1 MPVKGW
7 QMSFSQIQFARILT
21 APIAARTSLF
31 RRFGVLLLSLVATAA
46 VPATG
51 QVVTA
56 SLQGTVQDTTGASVP
71 GARVEV
77 TNTSTGVSMAG
88 VADGNGRFVF
98 ASLPPGG
105 PYSVSVEAAGFKTED
120 RTGISLSLNQVVDIS
135 IPLQV
140 GEATQKVEIHADA
153 TQLETDTASV
163 GQVIGNR
170 SVDNL
175 PLNQRNVY
183 SLMFLV
189 PGVTG
194 SVTYQYNSLNFSVD
208 GGRPGTTNVLVD
220 GIPASPPLIVPIGG
234 FAVFP
239 SVDAVQEFKV
249 LTTAYSA
256 EFGRSGSGIVN
267 VILKSGTNQ
276 FHGSG
281 YDFVRNSALDS
292 NTYFS
297 NHSGTPLPSFERNQ
311 FGGSVTGPV
320 RIPKLYNGKDKTFFL
335 FSYEGLR
342 QGTET
347 EVTTTVPTALQRTGD
362 FSQTFNSSG
371 QQVVIYDPTTT
382 VASGSGYVRQPFA
395 GDKLTTIDPVAAA
408 IINYYPLPNQPG
420 APYTGT
426 NNFFASGTSQL
437 DIDTFDAR
445 VDEVINQRNR
455 LFVSYSRRNVTS
467 PPALLFPK
475 ADQIAEGGNSE
486 PQISNSAAIDYTRT
500 VSPKFLVDVPFGF
513 SRTFINFVPIS
524 AGFNPTTELGF
535 PDYIAANADHLLFPG
550 IAPANY
556 YTLGDASQGE
566 TRRGGFNIY
575 FLGNNDTKVV
585 RNHVITF
592 GGEIRILQAN
602 DVESGS
608 STGSFSFTN
617 AITQGPNPNV
627 ATSTGGNAIAS
638 LLLGVGSGTYE
649 IGSKNAATESKYYGA
664 YIQDDWKALPRLT
677 VNLGLRYDL
686 DIPRT
691 ERHDRME
698 TFDPT
703 AASPLVQTAGIAGL
717 SGGVVFSG
725 VDGASRRQYSPRWND
740 FGPRVGFA
748 YELDPNT
755 AVRGSYGIYY
765 GPSLRSAGATIGN
778 EGFSAVTTYTGS
790 PNGLTP
796 AVYLSNPFPNG
807 INQPVG
813 SSQGLATGIGSS
825 FENPLQG
832 DNKVGYTENY
842 DLDIER
848 QLPFNLLVDVA
859 YVGSHGVHL
868 NKSGENDWNAN
879 QLTPAALSLGTQLQQ
894 SVANPF
900 RGIITTGA
908 ESGTTIPESYLKAPF
923 PQFTAVDLSY
933 LTGGY
938 EIYNSFQIKVNKR
951 LSNGLSALVSYTG
964 QKQIDDYSGIQ
975 NVGNITGGIQN
986 IYDPQAERAVSS
998 DNISRVLVVS
1008 AVYDLP
1014 FGRGRA
1020 IGGGWSKPVD
1030 AFLGGW
1036 QLNGITTQQN
1046 GFPLSPST
1054 QNTSDSGSNVL
1065 RPNVTGVTPV
1075 VKGSVKSKLND
1086 YINSAA
1092 FTQPAPF
1099 TFGDAPRTLSNVR
1112 GPGTHD
1118 VDLSLFKNFHPT
1130 KRVKVEFRV
1139 EAFNV
1144 LNQVVFG
1151 APNMTL
1157 SSGQFGVI
1165 TSQSNTPRQIQLAMK
1180 AVF

>member
-1 MPVKGW
+1 MKGW
-7 QMSFSQIQFARILT
+7 HMPFLSSTFAGIHSHSVLVR
-21 APIAARTSLF
+21 A
-31 RRFGVLLLSLVATAA
+31 RRFAWYAIFVATFSALAA
-46 VPATG
+46 TQTFG
-51 QVVTA
+51 QFVTA
-56 SLQGTVQDTTGASVP
+56 SLRGTVQDKTGASVP
-71 GARVEV
+71 EAKVEA
-77 TNTSTGVSMAG
+77 TNVSTGVSVRTVTDAS
-88 VADGNGRFVF
+88 GRFVF
-98 ASLPPGG
+98 ESLPPGG
-105 PYSVSVEAAGFKTED
+105 PYKVSIEAAGFETED
-120 RTGISLSLNQVVDIS
+120 RAGINLAVNQVVDIN

-140 GEATQKVEIHADA
+140 GEAAQRVEVNADA
-153 TQLETDTASV
+153 TQLETDTAAV
-163 GQVIGNR
+163 GQVIDNR

-183 SLMFLV
+183 SLMFLM

-208 GGRPGTTNVLVD
+208 GGRPGTTDVLVD

-249 LTTAYSA
+249 QTTAYSA
-256 EFGRSGSGIVN
+256 EFGRSGSGVVN

-297 NHSGTPLPSFERNQ
+297 NQSGTPLPSFKRNQ
-311 FGGSVTGPV
+311 FGGSLTGPV
-320 RIPKLYNGKDKTFFL
+320 WIPKLYNGKDKTFFL

-347 EVTTTVPTALQRTGD
+347 EVTTTVPTALQRTGN
-362 FSQTFNSSG
+362 FSQTYDSTG

-382 VASGSGYVRQPFA
+382 VASGTGYVRQPFSEN
-395 GDKLTTIDPVAAA
+395 KITNIDPVAAA
-408 IINYYPLPNQPG
+408 VLQYYPLPNQPG
-420 APYTGT
+420 AAYTGT

-437 DIDTFDAR
+437 NIDTFDAR
-445 VDEVINQRNR
+445 VDEVFNERNR

-486 PQISNSAAIDYTRT
+486 PQVSNSAAIDYTHT
-500 VSPKFLVDVPFGF
+500 VSPTFLIDVPFGF
-513 SRTFINFVPIS
+513 ARTFINFVPIS
-524 AGFNPTTELGF
+524 AGFNPSTELGF
-535 PDYIAANADHLLFPG
+535 PGYIAADADHLLFPG

-556 YTLGDASQGE
+556 YTLGDAAQGE

-575 FLGNNDTKVV
+575 FLGNNETKVV
-585 RNHVITF
+585 RNHVIKF
-592 GGEIRILQAN
+592 GGDFRLLQAN
-602 DVESGS
+602 DVESGA
-608 STGSFSFTN
+608 STGSYTFTN

-627 ATSTGGNAIAS
+627 ATATGGNAIAS
-638 LLLGVGSGTYE
+638 MLLGVGSGTYE

-691 ERHDRME
+691 ERHNRME
-698 TFDPT
+698 TFDPP
-703 AASPLVQTAGIAGL
+703 AASPLALTSGITGL

-725 VDGASRRQYSPRWND
+725 VDGASRRQFSPRWND

-748 YELDPNT
+748 YEIDSNT
-755 AVRGSYGIYY
+755 AIRGSYGIYY
-765 GPSLRSAGATIGN
+765 GPSLRSAAATIGN

-796 AVYLSNPFPNG
+796 SVYLSNPFPDG

-825 FENPLQG
+825 FENPLTG

-842 DLDIER
+842 DLDIQR

-868 NKSGENDWNAN
+868 NKSGESDWNAN
-879 QLTPAALSLGTQLQQ
+879 QLTPAALSLGTQLEQ

-900 RGIITTGA
+900 YGIITTGA
-908 ESGTTIPESYLKAPF
+908 EAGATIPESYLQAPY

-933 LTGGY
+933 LVGGY

-951 LSNGLSALVSYTG
+951 LSHGLSALVSYTG

-998 DNISRVLVVS
+998 NNISRSLVVS
-1008 AVYDLP
+1008 AVYNLP
-1014 FGRGRA
+1014 FGRGQKL
-1020 IGGGWSKPVD
+1020 GGNWSKPVD
-1030 AFLGGW
+1030 ALLGGW

-1065 RPNVTGVTPV
+1065 RPNLTGISPV

-1086 YINSAA
+1086 YVNSAA
-1092 FTQPAPF
+1092 FSQPAPF
-1099 TFGDAPRTLSNVR
+1099 TFGNAPRTLSNVR

-1118 VDLSLFKNFHPT
+1118 VDFSLFKNFQAT
-1130 KRVKVEFRV
+1130 ERVKVEFRA
-1139 EAFNV
+1139 EAFNL

-1151 APNMTL
+1151 TPNMTL

-1165 TSQSNTPRQIQLAMK
+1165 TSQNNTPRQIQLALK

>member
-1 MPVKGW
+1 
-7 QMSFSQIQFARILT
+7 
-21 APIAARTSLF
+21 
-31 RRFGVLLLSLVATAA
+31 
-46 VPATG
+46 
-51 QVVTA
+51 
-56 SLQGTVQDTTGASVP
+56 
-71 GARVEV
+71 
-77 TNTSTGVSMAG
+77 
-88 VADGNGRFVF
+88 
-98 ASLPPGG
+98 
-105 PYSVSVEAAGFKTED
+105 
-120 RTGISLSLNQVVDIS
+120 
-135 IPLQV
+135 
-140 GEATQKVEIHADA
+140 
-153 TQLETDTASV
+153 
-163 GQVIGNR
+163 
-170 SVDNL
+170 
-175 PLNQRNVY
+175 
-183 SLMFLV
+183 
-189 PGVTG
+189 
-194 SVTYQYNSLNFSVD
+194 
-208 GGRPGTTNVLVD
+208 
-220 GIPASPPLIVPIGG
+220 
-234 FAVFP
+234 
-239 SVDAVQEFKV
+239 
-249 LTTAYSA
+249 
-256 EFGRSGSGIVN
+256 
-267 VILKSGTNQ
+267 
-276 FHGSG
+276 
-281 YDFVRNSALDS
+281 
-292 NTYFS
+292 
-297 NHSGTPLPSFERNQ
+297 
-311 FGGSVTGPV
+311 
-320 RIPKLYNGKDKTFFL
+320 
-335 FSYEGLR
+335 
-342 QGTET
+342 
-347 EVTTTVPTALQRTGD
+347 
-362 FSQTFNSSG
+362 
-371 QQVVIYDPTTT
+371 
-382 VASGSGYVRQPFA
+382 
-395 GDKLTTIDPVAAA
+395 
-408 IINYYPLPNQPG
+408 
-420 APYTGT
+420 
-426 NNFFASGTSQL
+426 
-437 DIDTFDAR
+437 
-445 VDEVINQRNR
+445 
-455 LFVSYSRRNVTS
+455 
-467 PPALLFPK
+467 
-475 ADQIAEGGNSE
+475 
-486 PQISNSAAIDYTRT
+486 
-500 VSPKFLVDVPFGF
+500 
-513 SRTFINFVPIS
+513 
-524 AGFNPTTELGF
+524 
-535 PDYIAANADHLLFPG
+535 
-550 IAPANY
+550 
-556 YTLGDASQGE
+556 
-566 TRRGGFNIY
+566 
-575 FLGNNDTKVV
+575 
-585 RNHVITF
+585 
-592 GGEIRILQAN
+592 
-602 DVESGS
+602 
-608 STGSFSFTN
+608 
-617 AITQGPNPNV
+617 
-627 ATSTGGNAIAS
+627 
-638 LLLGVGSGTYE
+638 
-649 IGSKNAATESKYYGA
+649 
-664 YIQDDWKALPRLT
+664 
-677 VNLGLRYDL
+677 
-686 DIPRT
+686 
-691 ERHDRME
+691 
-698 TFDPT
+698 
-703 AASPLVQTAGIAGL
+703 
-717 SGGVVFSG
+717 
-725 VDGASRRQYSPRWND
+725 
-740 FGPRVGFA
+740 
-748 YELDPNT
+748 
-755 AVRGSYGIYY
+755 
-765 GPSLRSAGATIGN
+765 
-778 EGFSAVTTYTGS
+778 
-790 PNGLTP
+790 
-796 AVYLSNPFPNG
+796 VYLSNPFPNG

-998 DNISRVLVVS
+998 DNVSRVLVVS

>member
-1 MPVKGW
+1 MKGRHMPFPRRNVARSHSISASVRIRG
-7 QMSFSQIQFARILT
+7 FAWFAIL
-21 APIAARTSLF
+21 ALALGSL
-31 RRFGVLLLSLVATAA
+31 
-46 VPATG
+46 PATRAFG
-51 QVVTA
+51 QFVTA
-56 SLQGTVQDTTGASVP
+56 SLQGTVQDRTGASVP
-71 GARVEV
+71 GAKIEA
-77 TNTSTGVSMAG
+77 TNVSTGVSTRG
-88 VADGNGRFVF
+88 VTDASGRFVF

-105 PYSVSVEAAGFKTED
+105 PYRVSVEATGFKTEE
-120 RTGISLSLNQVVDIS
+120 RTGINLSVNQIVDINV
-135 IPLQV
+135 PLQV
-140 GEATQKVEIHADA
+140 GETTQKVEVNADA
-153 TQLETDTASV
+153 TQLETDTAAV
-163 GQVIGNR
+163 GQVINNR

-249 LTTAYSA
+249 QTTAYSA

-267 VILKSGTNQ
+267 VILKSGTNH

-311 FGGSVTGPV
+311 FGGSLTGPV
-320 RIPKLYNGKDKTFFL
+320 WIPKLYNGKDKTFFL

-347 EVTTTVPTALQRTGD
+347 EVTTTVPTALQRIGD
-362 FSQTFNSSG
+362 FSQTFNSGG
-371 QQVVIYDPTTT
+371 QQVVIYNPTTT

-395 GDKLTTIDPVAAA
+395 GNKITNIDPVAAA
-408 IINYYPLPNQPG
+408 ILQYYPLPNQPG
-420 APYTGT
+420 APYAGT

-437 DIDTFDAR
+437 NIDTFDAR
-445 VDEVINQRNR
+445 VDEVFNERDR

-486 PQISNSAAIDYTRT
+486 PQVSNSAAIDYTRT
-500 VSPKFLVDVPFGF
+500 VSPKFLIDVPFGF

-524 AGFNPTTELGF
+524 AGFNPSTGLGF
-535 PDYIAANADHLLFPG
+535 PGYIAADADHLLFPG

-556 YTLGDASQGE
+556 YTLGDAAQGE

-575 FLGNNDTKVV
+575 FLGNNNTKIA
-585 RNHVITF
+585 RNHVIKF
-592 GGEIRILQAN
+592 GGDIRILQAN
-602 DVESGS
+602 DVESGN
-608 STGSFSFTN
+608 STGSFTFTN
-617 AITQGPNPNV
+617 AITQGPNPNA
-627 ATSTGGNAIAS
+627 ATATGGNSIAS

-649 IGSKNAATESKYYGA
+649 IGSKNAATESKYFGA

-677 VNLGLRYDL
+677 INLGLRYDL
-686 DIPRT
+686 EIPRT
-691 ERHDRME
+691 ERHNRME

-703 AASPLVQTAGIAGL
+703 ALSPLAGTSGITGL
-717 SGGVVFSG
+717 TGGVVFSG
-725 VDGASRRQYSPRWND
+725 VDGASRRQFSPRWSD
-740 FGPRVGFA
+740 FGPRVGLA
-748 YELDPNT
+748 YQIDPDT
-755 AVRGSYGIYY
+755 AIRGSYGIYY

-796 AVYLSNPFPNG
+796 SVYLSNPFPNG

-813 SSQGLATGIGSS
+813 SSQGLLTGIGSS

-879 QLTPAALSLGTQLQQ
+879 QLTPATLALGTQLEQ

-900 RGIITTGA
+900 NGIITTGA
-908 ESGTTIPESYLKAPF
+908 EAGATIPESYLKAPF

-933 LTGGY
+933 LVGGY

-951 LSNGLSALVSYTG
+951 LSHGLSALVSYTG

-986 IYDPQAERAVSS
+986 IYDQQAERAVSS
-998 DNISRVLVVS
+998 NNISRALVVS
-1008 AVYDLP
+1008 AVYNLP
-1014 FGRGRA
+1014 LGRGQT
-1020 IGGGWSKPVD
+1020 IGGNWSKPVD
-1030 AFLGGW
+1030 ALLGGW

-1065 RPNVTGVTPV
+1065 RPNLTGVSPV

-1086 YINSAA
+1086 YLNSAA
-1092 FTQPAPF
+1092 FSQPAPF
-1099 TFGDAPRTLSNVR
+1099 TFGNAPRTLSNVR

-1118 VDLSLFKNFHPT
+1118 VDFSLFKNFQAT
-1130 KRVKVEFRV
+1130 ARVKVEFRA
-1139 EAFNV
+1139 EAFNL

-1151 APNMTL
+1151 SPNTTL

-1165 TSQSNTPRQIQLAMK
+1165 TSQSNTPRQIQLALK

>member
-1 MPVKGW
+1 
-7 QMSFSQIQFARILT
+7 
-21 APIAARTSLF
+21 
-31 RRFGVLLLSLVATAA
+31 
-46 VPATG
+46 
-51 QVVTA
+51 
-56 SLQGTVQDTTGASVP
+56 
-71 GARVEV
+71 
-77 TNTSTGVSMAG
+77 
-88 VADGNGRFVF
+88 VF
-98 ASLPPGG
+98 ASLLPGG
-105 PYSVSVEAAGFKTED
+105 PYNVSVEATGFRTEE
-120 RTGISLSLNQVVDIS
+120 RSGINLSVNQVVDINV
-135 IPLQV
+135 PLQV
-140 GEATQKVEIHADA
+140 GEAAQKVEVNADA
-153 TQLETDTASV
+153 TQLETDTAAV
-163 GQVIGNR
+163 GQVISNR

-239 SVDAVQEFKV
+239 SVDAVHEFKV
-249 LTTAYSA
+249 QTTAYSV

-281 YDFVRNSALDS
+281 YDFVRNSAMDS

-297 NHSGTPLPSFERNQ
+297 SQSGTPLPSFERNQ
-311 FGGSVTGPV
+311 FGGSVIGPV

-382 VASGSGYVRQPFA
+382 AASGAGYVRQPFA
-395 GDKLTTIDPVAAA
+395 ENKITNINPVAAA
-408 IINYYPLPNQPG
+408 ILQYYPLPNQPG

-445 VDEVINQRNR
+445 VDEVFNERNR

-467 PPALLFPK
+467 PAALLFPK

-486 PQISNSAAIDYTRT
+486 PQVSNSAAIDYTRT
-500 VSPKFLVDVPFGF
+500 VSPKFLIDVPFGF

-524 AGFNPTTELGF
+524 AGFNPSTELGF
-535 PDYIAANADHLLFPG
+535 PGYIAADADHLLFPG
-550 IAPANY
+550 VAPANY
-556 YTLGDASQGE
+556 YTLGDAAQGE

-575 FLGNNDTKVV
+575 FLGNNDTKIV
-585 RNHVITF
+585 RNHVIKF
-592 GGEIRILQAN
+592 GGDIRILQAN
-602 DVESGS
+602 DVESGD
-608 STGSFSFTN
+608 STGSYTFTN
-617 AITQGPNPNV
+617 AITQGPNPNA
-627 ATSTGGNAIAS
+627 ATSTGGNSIAS
-638 LLLGVGSGTYE
+638 LLFGVGSGTYE
-649 IGSKNAATESKYYGA
+649 IGSKNAATESKYFGA
-664 YIQDDWKALPRLT
+664 YIQDDWKALQRLT

-691 ERHDRME
+691 ERHNRME

-703 AASPLVQTAGIAGL
+703 AASPLAETAGIAGL
-717 SGGVVFSG
+717 SGGVVFNG

-740 FGPRVGFA
+740 FGPRVGFS
-748 YELDPNT
+748 YELDTNT
-755 AVRGSYGIYY
+755 AIRGSYGIYY

-796 AVYLSNPFPNG
+796 SVYLNNPFPDG

-813 SSQGLATGIGSS
+813 SSQGLLTGIGSS

-842 DLDIER
+842 DFDIER

-879 QLTPAALSLGTQLQQ
+879 QLTPADLSLGTQLEQ

-900 RGIITTGA
+900 NGIITTGA
-908 ESGTTIPESYLKAPF
+908 EAGATIPESYLAAPF

-933 LTGGY
+933 LVGGY
-938 EIYNSFQIKVNKR
+938 EIYNSFQIRVNKR
-951 LSNGLSALVSYTG
+951 LSHGLSALISYTG
-964 QKQIDDYSGIQ
+964 QKQIDDYSGIE

-986 IYDPQAERAVSS
+986 IYNQQAERAVSS
-998 DNISRVLVVS
+998 NNISRSLVVS
-1008 AVYDLP
+1008 AVYNLP
-1014 FGRGRA
+1014 FGRGQT
-1020 IGGGWSKPVD
+1020 IGGNWSRPVD
-1030 AFLGGW
+1030 ALLGGW

-1046 GFPLSPST
+1046 GFPLSVST

-1065 RPNVTGVTPV
+1065 RPDLTGVSPV

-1086 YINSAA
+1086 YISSAT
-1092 FTQPAPF
+1092 FSQPAPF
-1099 TFGDAPRTLSNVR
+1099 TFGNAPRTLSNVR
-1112 GPGTHD
+1112 APGTHD
-1118 VDLSLFKNFHPT
+1118 IDFSLFKNFQAT
-1130 KRVKVEFRV
+1130 DRVKVEFRA
-1139 EAFNV
+1139 EAFNL

-1151 APNMTL
+1151 SPNLTL

-1165 TSQSNTPRQIQLAMK
+1165 TSQNNTPRQIQLALK